1 MADATELEP
10 ARETDPPFVADGM
23 EAGAYNEEGVD
34 LTLIRMFLRMTPA
47 ERLDAAGRRER
58 DLRIAGAP
66 RRDATMIFDD
76 RRALARRDREE
87 SPDLTFDEGG
97 CSLVAQISS
106 ANDASRVLQSQTE
119 PSRARTA

>member
-47 ERLDAAGRRER
+47 ERLDAASAAANAIYE
-58 DLRIAGAP
+58 L
-66 RRDATMIFDD
+66 
-76 RRALARRDREE
+76 RALHAATPR
-87 SPDLTFDEGG
+87 
-97 CSLVAQISS
+97 
-106 ANDASRVLQSQTE
+106 
-119 PSRARTA
+119 